1 MGGGNNINDDTIYS
15 ITNTLVNNNKIR
27 KIILDESHAVTAAA
41 WQSFSAVLQSPNSVL
56 ETLGLKFNSPFNDE
70 TLVILVSSLANNTA
84 VKELILVVEDEE
96 RYDGEDICEIF
107 SDHCWET
114 VVKILCNT
122 TSIMSTYN
130 SNHTLERLSDPC
142 DYCSSYEDGYW
153 MPEEVRSLLVINQD
167 SNRQAARL
175 KIIQTHF
182 SGSEINVQPFVDM
195 LFLMLWLGWFEM
207 MKEGLSIFMMKSSG
221 CSSIEMA
228 SIYYISS
235 SEVCRGYSKVLISLK
250 VERGRPFRRSDF
262 MLILVVDRIIVSSQ
276 LGVNYRTFGVS
287 EL

>member
-1 MGGGNNINDDTIYS
+1 M
-15 ITNTLVNNNKIR
+15 
-27 KIILDESHAVTAAA
+27 
-41 WQSFSAVLQSPNSVL
+41 
-56 ETLGLKFNSPFNDE
+56 
-70 TLVILVSSLANNTA
+70 
-84 VKELILVVEDEE
+84 VEDEE

-182 SGSEINVQPFVDM
+182 SGSEINVQPFVDIFEENQSVIPHAM
-195 LFLMLWLGWFEM
+195 AWIVRDDERGVEYLYDEELWLLVNRDGLNILYQFLRSM
-207 MKEGLSIFMMKSSG
+207 PGLLEGTDKSQSRKRK
-221 CSSIEMA
+221 A
-228 SIYYISS
+228 
-235 SEVCRGYSKVLISLK
+235 
-250 VERGRPFRRSDF
+250 F
-262 MLILVVDRIIVSSQ
+262 
-276 LGVNYRTFGVS
+276 
-287 EL
+287 